1 MKLLGYT
8 AVVSAMRD
16 RLAEDGSIVLFGGR
30 AKDRPYPGGMT
41 VGTVNAGI
49 SGMMRALAVQ
59 LAPRRVNAIHPGI
72 VADSPYWSENQEFTE
87 KVRQATPT
95 GRNVTIEDIVDGVDF
110 LIRNR
115 SVNGIDLYVDGGWL
129 AAMRVALVGA
139 GRMGSAMGG
148 RVAAAGHD
156 LVVFNRT
163 RSRAEDVA
171 RRTGAQVADTA
182 REAAESRRDLPGL
195 PCRRR
200 GGDRDIPRR
209 QRADRVVVQPGAV
222 VCDLSTVAPA
232 TVRGLAPLV
241 AQKGATLIDT
251 PVSGSVSVV
260 ESGTLTVMVGGDQAA
275 LDRAR
280 PVLEAFAKSIF
291 HLGDVGAGATMKLV
305 VNSLVHSLN
314 VAVSEALVLAEK
326 AGLDRE
332 TVYDIFEAGA
342 AGAPYV
348 KYKREAFLRAR

>member
-1 MKLLGYT
+1 M
-8 AVVSAMRD
+8 
-16 RLAEDGSIVLFGGR
+16 
-30 AKDRPYPGGMT
+30 
-41 VGTVNAGI
+41 
-49 SGMMRALAVQ
+49 
-59 LAPRRVNAIHPGI
+59 
-72 VADSPYWSENQEFTE
+72 
-87 KVRQATPT
+87 
-95 GRNVTIEDIVDGVDF
+95 
-110 LIRNR
+110 
-115 SVNGIDLYVDGGWL
+115 
-129 AAMRVALVGA
+129 
-139 GRMGSAMGG
+139 
-148 RVAAAGHD
+148 
-156 LVVFNRT
+156 
-163 RSRAEDVA
+163 
-171 RRTGAQVADTA
+171 
-182 REAAESRRDLPGL
+182 
-195 PCRRR
+195 
-200 GGDRDIPRR
+200 
-209 QRADRVVVQPGAV
+209 QPGAV
-222 VCDLSTVAPA
+222 VCELSTVAPA
-232 TVRGLAPLV
+232 TVRGLTPLV

-348 KYKREAFLRAR
+348 KYKREAFLRPGEVPVAFSLDLVAKDQELIRDLAQQVGARMDQGEASRQLVAAALEAGMGERDISEVAEFLRQSLGGGAACLALTFAGDRRVRKAQDRRPSHADHPPDPVEAKGVAAAEKAPYPVTDQGAGNPEQDRHNPSVRLLAGYHDSREHADYCSKDDGPDDVERANSLKHANSSADQ